1 MNKQSISNFVKM
13 NKQSISNFVKISNE
27 LRIKEEYKESM
38 ALACIAFASCSR
50 NKYPNSSDKKRF
62 VQLLKDNFSQYC
74 SIGLP
79 GISASTI
86 MIFVEEKN
94 KHITYEE
101 MIYKYVRCNLIHEA
115 ELPSIKFS
123 KEVVIAD
130 YNADTKLPITMI
142 DMLNQITLNYL
153 NSSD

>member
-1 MNKQSISNFVKM
+1 
-13 NKQSISNFVKISNE
+13 
-27 LRIKEEYKESM
+27 M

-50 NKYPNSSDKKRF
+50 NKYPNYSSDRERF

-74 SIGLP
+74 PIGLP
-79 GISASTI
+79 GIFASSI
-86 MIFVEEKN
+86 KILDEEKN
-94 KHITYEE
+94 EYITYEN

-115 ELPSIKFS
+115 ELPNITFS
-123 KEVVIAD
+123 KEVELGN

-153 NSSD
+153 NSID